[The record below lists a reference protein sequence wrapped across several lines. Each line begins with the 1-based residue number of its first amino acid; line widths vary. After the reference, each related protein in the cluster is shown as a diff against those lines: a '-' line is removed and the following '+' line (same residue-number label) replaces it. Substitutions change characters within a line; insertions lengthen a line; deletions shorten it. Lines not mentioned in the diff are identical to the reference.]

1 MLEEG
6 ADYYIN
12 DDGLFVFTGA
22 YHTKRGYCCQNK
34 CLHCPWSFGKS
45 TESPNGDKQDEND

>member
-22 YHTKRGYCCQNK
+22 YHAKRGYCCQNK

-45 TESPNGDKQDEND
+45 TESANGDKQDEND

>member
-6 ADYYIN
+6 ADYYIS
-12 DDGLFVFTGA
+12 DEGLFVFTKA
-22 YHTKRGYCCQNK
+22 YHQKRGYCCQNK

-45 TESPNGDKQDEND
+45 PDPGIIDQQDDND

>member
-6 ADYYIN
+6 ADYYIS
-12 DDGLFVFTGA
+12 DEGLFVFTRA
-22 YHTKRGYCCQNK
+22 YHQKRGYCCQNK
-34 CLHCPWSFGKS
+34 CLNCPWNFGKS